1 MIPIFWQ
8 LMEVRGL
15 GEITASGGLN
25 EIRFFLI
32 QIFVFLSAS
41 AALALSDIPWNGPIG
56 K

>member
-1 MIPIFWQ
+1 
-8 LMEVRGL
+8 MEVRGL
-15 GEITASGGLN
+15 WEIGASVAFN
-25 EIRFFLI
+25 EISFFLI

>member
-1 MIPIFWQ
+1 
-8 LMEVRGL
+8 MEVRSL
-15 GEITASGGLN
+15 WEICVLEGFKESS
-25 EIRFFLI
+25 FFLI